1 MVGIHMIWT
10 SMDPSRSGSWR
21 VRTLEPSRA
30 MDRMGS
36 GLGLCETL
44 RYLRNTTRV
53 FLPCIREGY

>member
-10 SMDPSRSGSWR
+10 SMDPSRSGTWR
-21 VRTLEPSRA
+21 SGPWNHLET
-30 MDRMGS
+30 MDRMGQV
-36 GLGLCETL
+36 LGLRETL